1 MRFLKSDYNLRRSI
15 NGTAFFQ
22 LLICFF
28 PIGYI
33 FRIGQKESFFFAD
46 DYLGLALFRSPE
58 SLMNL
63 EASAGRP
70 ITNVY
75 FFLAT
80 SVFGGNSN
88 TSFLVV
94 NFVVLFVALLLFII
108 AVGNSGG
115 FARIGIIFSISFLSI
130 SGTFLPLVFWASNF
144 NHVFSILVVGAILL
158 LNSLNLEKQK
168 ARLTIWQSI
177 LYFLLIAS
185 NPLFSPLLLY
195 GLVTLTVDLIGKISR
210 HNWRLIVLNLN
221 FALRIVLPLIYLS
234 FISLPFLFQNN
245 QYRLDPLA
253 SFVSNLQFYSQT
265 DGLFLFI
272 ILLFFGLFF
281 LTVFFQLSKA
291 RNFQTLSLMLSGLA
305 ILFIVLVQKSQQQTH
320 YLIVPVL
327 LVVPTLIQYFVGKT
341 RQHLSKSSLV
351 IGLVFLLLIPY
362 NMTYSVRS
370 YFMSSPWGS
379 SVKQFHNEVMKL
391 DLVGRDV
398 CVRDGSGLEDWK
410 SFIAQIGGEN
420 FFTRREV
427 GAKSAIFIT
436 TDECPKG
443 LDSRALSVLQLPDGS
458 FTTE

>member
-1 MRFLKSDYNLRRSI
+1 
-15 NGTAFFQ
+15 
-22 LLICFF
+22 
-28 PIGYI
+28 
-33 FRIGQKESFFFAD
+33 
-46 DYLGLALFRSPE
+46 
-58 SLMNL
+58 
-63 EASAGRP
+63 
-70 ITNVY
+70 
-75 FFLAT
+75 
-80 SVFGGNSN
+80 
-88 TSFLVV
+88 
-94 NFVVLFVALLLFII
+94 
-108 AVGNSGG
+108 
-115 FARIGIIFSISFLSI
+115 
-130 SGTFLPLVFWASNF
+130 
-144 NHVFSILVVGAILL
+144 VGAILL